1 MILKDEVFPIGQVIK
16 PHGVNGE
23 MSFNFTSDVF
33 DTENIEFLI
42 IEIQGILVPFFIEEY
57 RFKSESTGLI
67 KFEGV
72 ESDDQARVFSGLTLF
87 VQKKYLDKV
96 EDAETE
102 LDYFVGFHLVD
113 EIKGEL
119 GLITEVDQTTENALF
134 VIDNGSDNELLI
146 PVGDDYIREIDHE
159 NKRILVRLPEGLL
172 EL

>member
-1 MILKDEVFPIGQVIK
+1 MILKDEVFPIGQVVK

-23 MSFNFTSDVF
+23 MLFNFTSDVF

-42 IEIQGILVPFFIEEY
+42 IEIQGIFVPFFIEEY

-72 ESDDQARVFSGLTLF
+72 ESDEQARVFSGLMLF

-96 EDAETE
+96 EDAEIE
-102 LDYFVGFHLVD
+102 SDYFVGFHVVD

-119 GLITEVDQTTENALF
+119 GLITEVDQTTENTLF
-134 VIDNGSDNELLI
+134 VIDNGSNDELLI
-146 PVGDDYIREIDHE
+146 PIGDDYILEIDHE
-159 NKRILVRLPEGLL
+159 IKRILVRLPEGLL